1 MNAKQKL
8 IDACKHYT
16 GTVTTVNSQLRELG
30 NQLANRRIT
39 KEVYSEQYGPLAISR
54 EHLQRSTIEAIEAA
68 TDEIRQ
74 QIDRWAEFNPEH
86 ASRPDVALLSGAF
99 PLTAETLQQIV
110 ERNRDSS
117 LILATVDEYARKHDI
132 DRPEHPTAESK
143 HLALDN
149 LLRHVA
155 ADIRSA
161 NTPESEFDYV
171 GDSDY
176 IGSVLDGLEVNL

>member
-1 MNAKQKL
+1 MTSKEKFKAACAQYTASVTETNKQL
-8 IDACKHYT
+8 Q
-16 GTVTTVNSQLRELG
+16 SLSEQLG
-30 NQLANRRIT
+30 NRRIT
-39 KEVYSEQYGPLAISR
+39 REVYSEQYRPLAESR
-54 EHLQRSTIEAIEAA
+54 EQLRAETMEALETA

-110 ERNRDSS
+110 DRNRDSS

-155 ADIRSA
+155 ADIRSGNA
-161 NTPESEFDYV
+161 PESEFDYV

-176 IGSVLDGLEVNL
+176 IGSVLDGLGVNL